1 MAHESAAVD
10 SEAPESKPRA
20 ALCFPIWPLLD
31 SDTPGGRAS
40 ARDLVKTLETAL
52 SNFPPSALRIFD
64 EWVAPFE
71 QRFEH
76 TFRPV
81 ACAMSG
87 GVLAVT
93 LEGAGELIVDHPSS
107 LTISREVFRIG
118 HARAVRLKGSANH
131 IVAYEFDGDVVT
143 RRDGG
148 AMHRFVYRLETAAVE
163 FMTGGDFGE
172 EHLSSVAP

>member
-1 MAHESAAVD
+1 MANESDAAG

-31 SDTPGGRAS
+31 SDTLGGRAS

-52 SNFPPSALRIFD
+52 ANFPPSALRIFD

-71 QRFEH
+71 RRFED

-81 ACAMSG
+81 ACSMSE
-87 GVLAVT
+87 GVLTVT
-93 LEGAGELIVDHPSS
+93 LEGGSELLVDHPSN

-118 HARAVRLKGSANH
+118 HARAVRLSGGVVDARSGSADGENF
-131 IVAYEFDGDVVT
+131 VEYELGGDRVT
-143 RRDGG
+143 RRD
-148 AMHRFVYRLETAAVE
+148 AASQREFAYQLETAAVE
-163 FMTGGDFGE
+163 FVTG
-172 EHLSSVAP
+172 